1 MMYDSNVLSADSSPS
16 RLEKSTVRRVNNL
29 PLVIA
34 LAALAIFVLM
44 IALVAVKRANL
55 QNKPQEVVKTHVES
69 RDSLALANDIIGDR
83 HGGIIP
89 PANPVKTVTESIVLP
104 VAVIEKPDLPPKPTK
119 EEIPADSEVER
130 IRQVKMQLFEEAVK
144 AKTSVEFNLTP
155 KTQGRV
161 YNSETISI
169 DGNIQTNQTDSSK
182 PLGGTEDE
190 KRWVLHSAVEKP
202 STPFML
208 RAGGVIPGVMISGV
222 RSDLPG
228 QIKGQVSQNVYD
240 TATGKYLLI
249 PQGTQLLGL
258 YSTDVSYG
266 QNSLLVAWQRLTFP
280 DGKVLDIG
288 SMPGADGA
296 GYAGFRDEVNNH
308 YVRIFG
314 SALLMSGVVAG
325 ITYSQNHSMN
335 GPYSSPTAGSV
346 LSQALGQQLGE
357 VTAQMIAKNL
367 NIAPDLKIRSGYRFN
382 VTVVKDLAFKKPYHA
397 FDYQ

>member
-1 MMYDSNVLSADSSPS
+1 MRDSNVLSSDSSPN
-16 RLEKSTVRRVNNL
+16 RLDRSTVRRVNNL

-34 LAALAIFVLM
+34 LGALAIFVVM

-55 QNKPQEVVKTHVES
+55 QNKPLEVVKTHVEPT
-69 RDSLALANDIIGDR
+69 DSLALAKDIIGDR
-83 HGGIIP
+83 RGGIIP

-104 VAVIEKPDLPPKPTK
+104 VAVIEKPDSPPIPAS
-119 EEIPADSEVER
+119 EEILGDSEAER

-144 AKTSVEFNLTP
+144 AKTTIEFNLAP
-155 KTQGRV
+155 KSQDRV
-161 YNSETISI
+161 YSSESISN
-169 DGNIQTNQTDSSK
+169 DGTIQTNQPPSSK

-190 KRWVLHSAVEKP
+190 KRWVLHSTVEKP

-208 RAGGVIPGVMISGV
+208 RAGSVIPGIMISGI
-222 RSDLPG
+222 RSDLPN
-228 QIKGQVSQNVYD
+228 QIKGQVRENVYD

-325 ITYSQNHSMN
+325 ITYSQNYSMN

>member
-1 MMYDSNVLSADSSPS
+1 MRDSNVLSPESSPN

-34 LAALAIFVLM
+34 LAALVIFVVM

-55 QNKPQEVVKTHVES
+55 QNKPQEVVKTPLES
-69 RDSLALANDIIGDR
+69 RDNLVLAKDIIGNR

-104 VAVIEKPDLPPKPTK
+104 VAVIDKPDLPPVPPS
-119 EEIPADSEVER
+119 ESIPMDSEAER

-144 AKTSVEFNLTP
+144 AKTSIEFNLVP
-155 KTQGRV
+155 KTRDRAP
-161 YNSETISI
+161 NSETSSI
-169 DGNIQTNQTDSSK
+169 DGTMQTNQTDSSK

-190 KRWVLHSAVEKP
+190 NRWVLHSTVQKP
-202 STPFML
+202 PTPFML
-208 RAGGVIPGVMISGV
+208 RAGSVIPGIMISGI

-228 QIKGQVSQNVYD
+228 QIKGQVRENVYD

-258 YSTDVSYG
+258 YSTEVSYG

-288 SMPGADGA
+288 SMPGTDGA

-335 GPYSSPTAGSV
+335 GSYSSPTAGSV

-382 VTVVKDLAFKKPYHA
+382 VTVVKDLTFKKPYHA